1 MSYDRSEPPS
11 TGDTTADLATVA
23 PGPDRTTGLLITAAV
38 VLVMLLCGGL
48 VLVARGGGPAAEVAI
63 WSRPS
68 PSPSPARTAPPTPA
82 NAAADPSLIVAGQCV
97 VNDGT
102 PENARIRAV
111 TCGPGTYRVTD
122 RIDSTDDVRRC
133 DKVPG
138 YTDDYAYQTTP
149 ASLDFV
155 LCLKRQ

>member
-11 TGDTTADLATVA
+11 TGDPTADLAAVA

-48 VLVARGGGPAAEVAI
+48 VLVARSGPATEVAI

-68 PSPSPARTAPPTPA
+68 PTPSPVRSAPPTPA
-82 NAAADPSLIVAGQCV
+82 NAAGDPSLIVAGQCV
-97 VNDGT
+97 INDGT

-111 TCGPGTYRVTD
+111 ACGPGTYRVTD
-122 RIDSTDDVRRC
+122 RFDSTDDVRRC